1 MVSIELQRSILTNS
15 KKLQLSIILPILI
28 IGHVSQ
34 NMIETNY
41 DENL

>member
-1 MVSIELQRSILTNS
+1 MVSIELQRTISTYSN
-15 KKLQLSIILPILI
+15 KLQLSIILLIFI

-34 NMIETNY
+34 NMIGTNY

>member
-1 MVSIELQRSILTNS
+1 MVSIELQRSILTNAN
-15 KKLQLSIILPILI
+15 KLQMSIILLIFI

-34 NMIETNY
+34 NMIGTNY

>member
-1 MVSIELQRSILTNS
+1 MVSIELQRSISTNS
-15 KKLQLSIILPILI
+15 NKLQLSIVLLIFI

-34 NMIETNY
+34 NMIGTNY